1 MDWGMGRQWRAVEP
15 GKRREMRGAGGGEGM
30 RGQRKGSGE
39 RGARREGVWA
49 SSNQGQG
56 RLGWSG
62 EKVMVVGEHGKVQ
75 GNPGRGK
82 NYSEMK
88 TGGWE
93 RQVGWA
99 CWGEEGMGEKWQTQG
114 RSSPGHIPILAAGR
128 GQSGGLVCGATR
140 DRV

>member
-82 NYSEMK
+82 
-88 TGGWE
+88 T
-93 RQVGWA
+93 
-99 CWGEEGMGEKWQTQG
+99 
-114 RSSPGHIPILAAGR
+114 
-128 GQSGGLVCGATR
+128 TR
-140 DRV
+140 R